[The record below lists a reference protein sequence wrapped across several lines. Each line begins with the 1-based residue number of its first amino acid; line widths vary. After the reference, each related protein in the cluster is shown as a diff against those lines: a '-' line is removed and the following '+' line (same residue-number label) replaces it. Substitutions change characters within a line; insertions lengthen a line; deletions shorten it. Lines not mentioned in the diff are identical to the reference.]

1 MKFKVRLLA
10 IFLIGLFS
18 IQPTISLSDDSLET
32 VQLTLVITAADEINL
47 TAVKQV
53 EKGINS
59 FEAISELVAMKAKE
73 TDMGTYEELT
83 ISPKMI
89 TEFVSFAQKTKLIDE
104 PKNIKANY
112 WDEKKQ
118 RIILFVKNLFAIL
131 FFLKSSFW
139 RLYFILFNIKFT
151 QS

>member
-1 MKFKVRLLA
+1 MKFKVRLLV

-59 FEAISELVAMKAKE
+59 FKAIAQLVAMEAKE
-73 TDMGTYEELT
+73 TDWGPQIMSLGGVEAIGNTYWALYVNG
-83 ISPKMI
+83 SMSMVGAKD
-89 TEFVSFAQKTKLIDE
+89 V
-104 PKNIKANY
+104 
-112 WDEKKQ
+112 
-118 RIILFVKNLFAIL
+118 ILLADTFIRLNLEAF
-131 FFLKSSFW
+131 
-139 RLYFILFNIKFT
+139 
-151 QS
+151 

>member
-1 MKFKVRLLA
+1 MKFKVRILA

-59 FEAISELVAMKAKE
+59 FEAIGQLVAMKAKE
-73 TDMGTYEELT
+73 TDWGPQIMSLGGVEAIGNTYWALYVNG
-83 ISPKMI
+83 SMSMVGAKD
-89 TEFVSFAQKTKLIDE
+89 V
-104 PKNIKANY
+104 
-112 WDEKKQ
+112 
-118 RIILFVKNLFAIL
+118 ILLADTFIRLNLEAF
-131 FFLKSSFW
+131 
-139 RLYFILFNIKFT
+139 
-151 QS
+151 